1 MRHGID
7 PEDVDNQMA
16 MIIGLTEAA
25 TQGDAKAVKVIAD
38 LLGDTANNSGDAIE
52 DDPITKSL
60 SITYLGKNFD
70 MVYSRSTHQLIVSRG
85 KNQKPF
91 YVFARKDE
99 SSCMLI
105 QGITLAGILLDEVA
119 FMPRSFVEQALAQC
133 SVSNARFWFNCN
145 PDVPEH
151 WFNKEWVKMPPPTM
165 RSIKLHGRQRQ
176 RGSHQPDA

>member
-25 TQGDAKAVKVIAD
+25 TQGDAKAVKVIVD

-91 YVFARKDE
+91 YVFAGKDE

-119 FMPRSFVEQALAQC
+119 FMPRPFVEQALPNVLSAMQD
-133 SVSNARFWFNCN
+133 SGSTATRIY
-145 PDVPEH
+145 
-151 WFNKEWVKMPPPTM
+151 
-165 RSIKLHGRQRQ
+165 RSIGLTK
-176 RGSHQPDA
+176 SV